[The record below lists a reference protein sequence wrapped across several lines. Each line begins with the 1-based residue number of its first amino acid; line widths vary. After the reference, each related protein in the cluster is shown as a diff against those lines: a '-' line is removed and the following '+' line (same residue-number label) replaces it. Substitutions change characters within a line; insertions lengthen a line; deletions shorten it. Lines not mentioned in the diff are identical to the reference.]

1 MQRGTLFREP
11 SPTLSGLQV
20 LSTAIAMLQSL
31 MAKITS
37 RMTNKPAGADDADLE
52 KLRFVVE
59 VAEVEPCQQ
68 SFVHVIAAL
77 RRDWLSCVV

>member
-1 MQRGTLFREP
+1 MLLFAVALPCAGTGVPVLQRRTLFREP
-11 SPTLSGLQV
+11 YHTLLGLQV

-59 VAEVEPCQQ
+59 VTEVEPCQ
-68 SFVHVIAAL
+68 
-77 RRDWLSCVV
+77 